1 MRCSCAENEQ
11 TGFQACSYRARLT
24 KSHTSQVT
32 NSTLQVSLIAM
43 KHIVDDVR
51 IKEIKELSPPS
62 HLVRE
67 FPVTE
72 VAAETTYN
80 ARTAIHRILHGA
92 DDRLLVVV
100 GPCSIHDV
108 DTAMEYAR
116 KLKAETKRYEAE

>member
-1 MRCSCAENEQ
+1 MHWPRPRSAL
-11 TGFQACSYRARLT
+11 FRPALP
-24 KSHTSQVT
+24 
-32 NSTLQVSLIAM
+32 AM

-72 VAAETTYN
+72 VAAETTFN

-100 GPCSIHDV
+100 GPCSIHDI

-116 KLKAETKRYEAE
+116 KLKAEAKRYEAELVILMRVYFEKPRTTV